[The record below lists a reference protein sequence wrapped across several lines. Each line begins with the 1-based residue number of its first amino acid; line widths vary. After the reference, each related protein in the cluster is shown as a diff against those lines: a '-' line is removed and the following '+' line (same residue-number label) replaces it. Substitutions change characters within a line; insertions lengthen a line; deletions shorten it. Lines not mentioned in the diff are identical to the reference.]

1 MSMTFD
7 EAVAAIDMDWLERDK
22 AGFIDLVRSKNY
34 QYDPSWE
41 FERIRTQY
49 PEVLEIRKKMT
60 PEKYANIEQWSQE
73 DWIDHW
79 ISWMV

>member
-1 MSMTFD
+1 MTFE

-22 AGFIDLVRSKNY
+22 PFFLDSIRVKNY
-34 QYDPSWE
+34 IFDPTPS
-41 FERIRTQY
+41 FDLMHTDY

-79 ISWMV
+79 IAWML